1 MDVWESVWGEWEVLR
16 NGEEEEEECDIS
28 HVCGAHTYTDL
39 AKGDV
44 LCMECGAVV
53 DAILHDEYGRTIPL
67 HNIKPMSMYKRKH
80 HWNERISQW
89 LVGVRRVPNPV
100 IERVKSALRLGDIS
114 METLTKTD
122 IRKVLRALKLQK
134 HIEHWVEIYCMVKER
149 PFPVCDSEKVEEI
162 REQFLAIECAFMKHQ
177 PTGRKCMINYN
188 YLFNRLLEMH
198 HLEDH
203 QCWFP
208 NLKSKSKLRT
218 LDKIWENISGTLG
231 MSNTLSMEDYEN
243 RLR

>member
-1 MDVWESVWGEWEVLR
+1 MVDLWESVWEEWECLR
-16 NGEEEEEECDIS
+16 RGGDDEGGDEGCT
-28 HVCGAHTYTDL
+28 HKQTHTDT
-39 AKGDV
+39 AKGDMV
-44 LCMECGAVV
+44 CMDCGKILDSV
-53 DAILHDEYGRTIPL
+53 LHDEYGRTMPL
-67 HNIKPMSMYKRKH
+67 HNIKPASMYKRKH

-89 LVGVRRVPNPV
+89 LVGVRRVPDDV
-100 IERVKSALRLGDIS
+100 IAKVKRTILHSNVNLPS
-114 METLTKTD
+114 LTKTD
-122 IRKVLRALKLQK
+122 IRKVLRSLHLQK
-134 HIEHWVEIYCMVKER
+134 HIEHWVEIYCMVKET

-188 YLFNRLLEMH
+188 YLFNRLLELH
-198 HLEDH
+198 HLEEH

-218 LDKIWENISGTLG
+218 LDKIWEDISGTLG
-231 MSNTLSMEDYEN
+231 MSNTLSMEDFPN